1 MVWFAYWGCCRI
13 PHIICSSVCP
23 NLVPRS
29 LLPYC
34 FSHIV
39 YDHKLD
45 NSEDLGTR
53 QNGTPR
59 RPLFGVH
66 DHHPLFTYGDGAFCL
81 YYVNMEVHIW
91 NAKIKSP
98 GNTPCSLLG
107 ISCFF
112 WLQSKSIHF
121 LYPRAHTLVW
131 SLACLSIPSVLYCLL
146 MLRTSCRVV
155 RCSHCRPVSETLSR
169 MLSRVFLTVTS

>member
-45 NSEDLGTR
+45 NSEGLGTR
-53 QNGTPR
+53 QNGIPR

-112 WLQSKSIHF
+112 LTAIKVDTFSLPTRTHTGVVISMSF
-121 LYPRAHTLVW
+121 YPFCVVLSFNVKNILPCCETFTL
-131 SLACLSIPSVLYCLL
+131 
-146 MLRTSCRVV
+146 
-155 RCSHCRPVSETLSR
+155 
-169 MLSRVFLTVTS
+169 